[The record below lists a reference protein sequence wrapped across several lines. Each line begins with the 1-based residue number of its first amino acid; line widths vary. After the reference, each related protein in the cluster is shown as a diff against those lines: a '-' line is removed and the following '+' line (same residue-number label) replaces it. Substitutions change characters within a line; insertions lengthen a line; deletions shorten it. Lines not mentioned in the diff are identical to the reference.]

1 MLKSGN
7 IIDTE
12 NSRSRNNVFENV
24 KLNTLYI
31 VFCFSTQETDIV
43 EVVDTTALIPA
54 QATTHYIEIYYSGV
68 YVTANF
74 DSQGRII
81 YAKNYMEVQQMRGSG
96 SMLGFTMTVEGH
108 GDFYGEY
115 TITY

>member
-1 MLKSGN
+1 MQMLKSGN

-43 EVVDTTALIPA
+43 EVVDTVISNMYCSTLEVDYKRYKIAREVKWIRKKFLRIV
-54 QATTHYIEIYYSGV
+54 TH
-68 YVTANF
+68 
-74 DSQGRII
+74 
-81 YAKNYMEVQQMRGSG
+81 
-96 SMLGFTMTVEGH
+96 L
-108 GDFYGEY
+108 
-115 TITY
+115 